1 MADAPEQE
9 DPRPQPEPEPEPEP
23 QAESDRKA
31 AATLAELASALAG
44 SAEQGPGDTAVTDP
58 AAVAEQAAREPG
70 RWRMP
75 FGRLGRIDLGRVF
88 DPRPLARTR
97 PGSSPSSS
105 PSSSPRIRRRRGAAL
120 LLAAGLILG
129 LAGSTMRPAAST
141 GGPSAGQIGAASP
154 STAPSSVASTTGPPP
169 AASISSEPSPSAS
182 PTPPGPVGPLRK
194 SAAATIRFMGLI
206 VDPIVD
212 SSRTV
217 GSARVFSFTSDGP
230 GSVSAQIV
238 GAAPMSSTVLCLAM
252 DGALVGCD
260 RGASPGMAGL
270 AATAHSVWTVSLIS
284 PDPTPP
290 TVDVEFTWPTDHPAI
305 TLNHGR
311 FQGFPNSD
319 SLRTLSAT
327 FKTRAAGALSL
338 DADWA
343 PTILSATLTLSSLS
357 GTSATPLDTV
367 DYTAQTTI
375 SPAYS
380 YKLKADHQYEID
392 LQNESQDSLRPI
404 LTTTI
409 SFP

>member
-9 DPRPQPEPEPEPEP
+9 DPRPQADPEPRPAPEPEP
-23 QAESDRKA
+23 QAESYREA

-44 SAEQGPGDTAVTDP
+44 SAEQGPDETAVADP
-58 AAVAEQAAREPG
+58 AAVAEPAAQEPG
-70 RWRMP
+70 RSRMP
-75 FGRLGRIDLGRVF
+75 FGRLRRIDLGRAF
-88 DPRPLARTR
+88 DPRRLARTR
-97 PGSSPSSS
+97 PGPSPI
-105 PSSSPRIRRRRGAAL
+105 SSPRIRRRRGAAL

-129 LAGSTMRPAAST
+129 LAGSTIRPAAST

-154 STAPSSVASTTGPPP
+154 STAPSSVASPTGSSP
-169 AASISSEPSPSAS
+169 AASISSEPSPSAN
-182 PTPPGPVGPLRK
+182 PTPAGPVGPLRK
-194 SAAATIRFMGLI
+194 SPAATIRFMGLI

-212 SSRTV
+212 SSGTV

-238 GAAPMSSTVLCLAM
+238 GAAPMASTVLCLTM
-252 DGALVGCD
+252 DGASVGCD
-260 RGASPGMAGL
+260 RGASPGMTRL

-284 PDPTPP
+284 PDPMPP
-290 TVDVEFTWPTDHPAI
+290 SVDVEFTWPTDHPAMS
-305 TLNHGR
+305 LNHGR
-311 FQGFPNSD
+311 FQGFPNPD

-327 FKTRAAGALSL
+327 FTTRAAGTLSL
-338 DADWA
+338 EADWA
-343 PTILSATLTLSSLS
+343 PTVLSATLTLSSLS

-380 YKLKADHQYEID
+380 YTLKADHRYELD
-392 LQNESQDSLRPI
+392 LQNQSPDSLRPI
-404 LTTTI
+404 LNATI